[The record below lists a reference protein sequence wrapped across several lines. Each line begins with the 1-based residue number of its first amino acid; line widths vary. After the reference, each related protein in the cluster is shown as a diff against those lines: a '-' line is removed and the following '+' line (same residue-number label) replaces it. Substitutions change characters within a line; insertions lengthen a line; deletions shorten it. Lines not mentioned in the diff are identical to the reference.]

1 MTNEQGYGF
10 VLWAIPRF
18 RRADPA
24 KYRVDTGET
33 PLPSLA
39 GQSEDT
45 QAIAR
50 GPIAVAGLENPE
62 DAGCLY
68 AHL

>member
-24 KYRVDTGET
+24 KYRSDASET
-33 PLPSLA
+33 PSPGLA

-45 QAIAR
+45 QAIAH
-50 GPIAVAGLENPE
+50 GPITGGLENPE